1 MSTGDLIR
9 WSGLASV
16 LGGISLAGFVIEH
29 PWDRFVGAEVAR
41 TSAWR
46 IAHTLHFAGAAL
58 MLIGLVGLYVLQ
70 RPRLGALG
78 LIGFVGAFAGTA
90 MFVGTG
96 MITAFVFPMV
106 AVQAPEVLE
115 AEGAMFSPP
124 ALFAFSLTAVT
135 LTLGYALF
143 GFVMVRI
150 NVLPRAAT
158 VLLVVGAIMGMIPP
172 QPLGAMPWAGLVLGG
187 VLYGA
192 GAVWLGY
199 RLWRDGPRLLS
210 DLSRHRTGPAA
221 PEVGGAAQ
229 PASRYPA

>member
-1 MSTGDLIR
+1 MSTGDLVR
-9 WSGLASV
+9 WSGVASM

-29 PWDRFVGAEVAR
+29 PWNRFVGAGVAR
-41 TSAWR
+41 TVAWR

-58 MLIGLVGLYVLQ
+58 ML
-70 RPRLGALG
+70 LG
-78 LIGFVGAFAGTA
+78 LIGLYIVQRRRLGSLGVVGFVGALAGTA

-106 AVQAPEVLE
+106 AVQAPEALE

-124 ALFAFSLTAVT
+124 ALLAFSLTAVT

-143 GFVMVRI
+143 GFAMLRS
-150 NVLPRAAT
+150 NVLPRLAT
-158 VLLVVGAIMGMIPP
+158 VLLVVGAILGMIPP

-199 RLWRDGPRLLS
+199 RLWRDGPQLLGAPS
-210 DLSRHRTGPAA
+210 DHQVA
-221 PEVGGAAQ
+221 PTSTDVHDTAS
-229 PASRYPA
+229 ASR